1 MATRPDSSPVVTPD
15 DPRLAGMGKEDIA
28 GADQIARMLAVTP
41 DERLEE
47 LTALLEFV
55 YEARAALLRTR

>member
-1 MATRPDSSPVVTPD
+1 
-15 DPRLAGMGKEDIA
+15 MGKEDIA